1 MISLKL
7 DDKYLATRG
16 RVYVTGPQVL
26 VRLPLDQ
33 ARRDAAHG
41 LKTAG
46 FISGYRGSPLGT
58 YDIAL
63 WQAEKHLKA
72 NNIHFVP
79 GVNEDLAATAVWG
92 SQQTQLMGGARQE
105 GVFALWYGKGP
116 GVDRSADALKHGNYA
131 GSSENGGVLV
141 LCGDDHAAR
150 SSTLAHQSDHVLI
163 HCGMPILNPANT
175 QEYLDLGLMG
185 FAMSRY
191 SGCWI
196 GFKCITDIVD
206 ASGPI
211 LVDQDRLNVALP
223 SDYAPPPGGLS
234 IRSEVAALRAEA
246 RLFEQRLLAAQA
258 FARANRLDR
267 QLLGAPGRNR
277 LGIVSTGKS
286 WRDVSEALARLGIG
300 PAEAARLRISAYK
313 VAMVWPL
320 EPEGI
325 KAFAAGCDELL
336 IIEEKR
342 GVIEEQ
348 IGHLLYNLPAE
359 RRPRIIGKRDA
370 QGRAFIS
377 EVGELDPVRAMLA
390 IAERYLE
397 LEHSSEMH
405 GRLAKALE
413 LSVGG
418 EKAAPLVARSAAFCA
433 GCPHNTSTRVPE
445 GSIAVAG
452 IGCHGMAVL
461 MPERDTM
468 SSAQMGGEGAT
479 WIGQAPFVDR
489 PHIFQ
494 NIGDGTYFHSG
505 LLAIRAC
512 VAANVNITYKIL
524 LNGAVGMTG
533 GQPIEGE
540 QFSGEITAPR
550 IAQQVFSEGV
560 GRIAVVTD
568 DVGKFDAVR
577 AEFPGVTTFHHRDD
591 LDAVQREI
599 RDWKGVSALI
609 YDQSCATER
618 RRLRKRGKLPD
629 TNQRLFINPQVCEG
643 CGDCGVQSNCI
654 AIEPLETDFGRKRQI
669 NQQACNKDYSC
680 VKGFCPSFVTV
691 IGGRPRLGRPVEKLN
706 AALSEA
712 LDEPTPAVIGGGY
725 SVLVTGIGGSGV
737 VTIGAILGTAAHLES
752 RACTVLDMSGFAQR
766 NGSVMSHV
774 RFLPDY
780 EALRSARIP
789 VGAADLVLGC
799 DPIVAASPDSI
810 AMMAPQRAVAV
821 INHFVAPTNAFAL
834 DPNFRVDVSMLE
846 RSITQK
852 IGADRL
858 FGIDAS
864 GVVVALL
871 GDAIGVNMF
880 LVGYAW
886 QRGLIPLARASIETA
901 IRLND
906 AAVDMNLRAFALGR
920 LASARPS
927 SLAVLM
933 AGIQPASIEDAE
945 DLAALVEHR
954 KAHLEGYQDPAL
966 AARYGALVARADSA
980 EKALGLRHNGLA
992 LAVAR
997 VYSKLLSYKDEY
1009 EVARLLTQD
1018 VFRRQL
1024 DAAFTGDIKL
1034 KLNLSP
1040 PFLSRRDPVTG
1051 RLRKKE
1057 FGAWLLPVLAVVA
1070 RLRRLRG
1077 TVFDIFGYSAHRRME
1092 RALIREYETLIE
1104 DILGR
1109 LCSANHSAAVALAR
1123 CHESLR
1129 GYDVIKETSISEMRP
1144 RLEAARDAFEHA
1156 STGSTRS
1163 QPKAR
1168 PLPAASIR
1176 G

>member
-1 MISLKL
+1 MISLNL

-16 RVYVTGPQVL
+16 RVYVTGPQAL

-33 ARRDAAHG
+33 ARRDCAAG

-58 YDIAL
+58 YDMAL

-92 SQQTQLMGGARQE
+92 SQQTQLIGGARQE

-131 GSSENGGVLV
+131 GTSEKGGVLV

-163 HCGMPILNPANT
+163 HCGMPILNPADT
-175 QEYLDLGLMG
+175 QEYLDLGLLG
-185 FAMSRY
+185 LAMSRY

-206 ASGPI
+206 ASGSI
-211 LVDQDRLNVALP
+211 LVDADRINIELP
-223 SDYAPPPGGLS
+223 ADYTPPPGGLS

-246 RLFEQRLLAAQA
+246 RLFEQRLLAARA

-267 QLLGAPGRNR
+267 QLMGPAGRKR

-286 WRDVSEALARLGIG
+286 WRDVIEAMTRLGIG
-300 PAEAARLRISAYK
+300 PAEASRLGIGAYK

-320 EPEGI
+320 EPEGAR
-325 KAFAAGCDELL
+325 AFAAGCDELL
-336 IIEEKR
+336 VIEEKR
-342 GVIEEQ
+342 GVIEDQ
-348 IGHLLYNLPAE
+348 LRALLYNLPAE
-359 RRPRIIGKRDA
+359 QRPRIIGKHDA

-377 EVGELDPVRAMLA
+377 EVGELEPVQVMLA

-461 MPERDTM
+461 MPERNTM

-489 PHIFQ
+489 PHVFQ

-550 IAQQVFSEGV
+550 MAQQVFSEGV
-560 GRIAVVTD
+560 GRIAVVSD
-568 DVGKFDAVR
+568 DVDKFDAVR
-577 AEFPGVTTFHHRDD
+577 AQFPGITTFHHRDD
-591 LDAVQREI
+591 LDAVQRDI
-599 RDWKGVSALI
+599 RAWQGVSAII

-618 RRLRKRGKLPD
+618 RRLRKRGKLAD
-629 TNQRLFINPQVCEG
+629 TNRRLFINPQVCEG

-654 AIEPLETDFGRKRQI
+654 AIEPLETDFGRKRKI
-669 NQQACNKDYSC
+669 DQQACNKDFSC

-691 IGGRPRLGRPVEKLN
+691 IGGKPLMGRPMDKLD
-706 AALSEA
+706 AVLAEA
-712 LDEPTPAVIGGGY
+712 MQEPVPASVGAGY

-737 VTIGAILGTAAHLES
+737 VTIGAILGTAAHLEG

-774 RFLPDY
+774 RFAPGFDG
-780 EALRSARIP
+780 LRSARIP
-789 VGAADLVLGC
+789 VGTADLVLGC

-810 AMMAPQRAVAV
+810 AMMAPERAFAV
-821 INHFVAPTNAFAL
+821 VNHFVAPTNAFAL

-852 IGADRL
+852 IGTGRL
-858 FGIDAS
+858 FGIDANAL
-864 GVVVALL
+864 VVALL

-886 QRGLIPLARASIETA
+886 QRGLIPLGRGSIETA
-901 IRLND
+901 IRLNG
-906 AAVDMNLRAFALGR
+906 AAVDMNLRALAMGR
-920 LASARPS
+920 LAASRPT
-927 SLAVLM
+927 SLSQLM
-933 AGIQPASIEDAE
+933 AGIQPAMSEESE
-945 DLAALVEHR
+945 DLAAVVAHR
-954 KAHLEGYQDPAL
+954 KAHLQGYQHAAL
-966 AARYGALVARADSA
+966 GARYAALVARVDGA
-980 EKALGLRHNGLA
+980 ERALGPRFRGLA

-997 VYSKLLSYKDEY
+997 GYSKLLSYKDEY

-1018 VFRRQL
+1018 VFRKQL
-1024 DAAFTGDIKL
+1024 DAAFTSDIKL
-1034 KLNLSP
+1034 KLNLAP
-1040 PFLSRRDPVTG
+1040 PFFSRRDPSTG

-1057 FGAWLLPVLAVVA
+1057 FGSWVLPVMAVLA
-1070 RLRRLRG
+1070 RLRGLRG
-1077 TVFDIFGYSAHRRME
+1077 TPFDVFGHSAHRKME
-1092 RALIREYETLIE
+1092 RALIGEYEVLIE
-1104 DILGR
+1104 AILER
-1109 LCSANHSAAVALAR
+1109 LNAANHSAAVALAR
-1123 CHESLR
+1123 CHESVR
-1129 GYDVIKETSISEMRP
+1129 GYDVIKEASVAAMRP
-1144 RLEAARDAFEHA
+1144 RLEAARVAFDRA
-1156 STGSTRS
+1156 SGAAAEES
-1163 QPKAR
+1163 P
-1168 PLPAASIR
+1168 PLPRETLPS
-1176 G
+1176 